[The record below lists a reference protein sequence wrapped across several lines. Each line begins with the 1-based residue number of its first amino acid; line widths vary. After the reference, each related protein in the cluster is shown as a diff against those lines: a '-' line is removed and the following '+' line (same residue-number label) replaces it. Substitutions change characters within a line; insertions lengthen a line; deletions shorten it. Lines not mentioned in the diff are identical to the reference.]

1 MQESDKSSLIT
12 EYKQKLY
19 LDNLYKE
26 NTIDFD
32 NYFKYSGKIEKG
44 KRFKFND
51 MPIHNEI
58 FDSFR
63 VEQKKIQE
71 AINLL
76 EKNGFIVYN
85 KEKKYATDRQVY
97 SNKKS

>member
-1 MQESDKSSLIT
+1 MQESDKISLIT

-58 FDSFR
+58 FDTYR
-63 VEQKKIQE
+63 LKKQK
-71 AINLL
+71 
-76 EKNGFIVYN
+76 
-85 KEKKYATDRQVY
+85 
-97 SNKKS
+97 